1 MNCRLIPFSRLAE
14 SWNACRKAFAVRSSA
29 RPNGTSFGDLWGVS
43 VTWKATNDAAEK
55 TLRSSRRVQSAHEGA
70 GIAITARRLA
80 SCRQRA
86 ARRSQPAHIAAEFCD
101 DRSSRRGDLIAKWIA
116 GRAAFGFWRHQI
128 VLAVAGETRR
138 GRPSWGGAC
147 RLRDHLRRQLGSAT
161 GEYLDLVACSA
172 RLHSVLDLHCLC
184 ARTGWSLTAA
194 LCCG

>member
-1 MNCRLIPFSRLAE
+1 MNCRLIPFFRLAE
-14 SWNACRKAFAVRSSA
+14 SWNRPKAVRSSA
-29 RPNGTSFGDLWGVS
+29 RPNGTALVPVGHFCNLEGNERCRGE
-43 VTWKATNDAAEK
+43 DAAQQPPGK
-55 TLRSSRRVQSAHEGA
+55 SAHEGA

-147 RLRDHLRRQLGSAT
+147 RSLRSARPQ
-161 GEYLDLVACSA
+161 ESALDLWPVRRGSIQSLICI
-172 RLHSVLDLHCLC
+172 VC
-184 ARTGWSLTAA
+184 APAPAGA
-194 LCCG
+194 

>member
-1 MNCRLIPFSRLAE
+1 MNCRLIPFFRLAE
-14 SWNACRKAFAVRSSA
+14 SWNRPKAVRSSA
-29 RPNGTSFGDLWGVS
+29 RPNGTALVPVGRFCNLEGNERCRGE
-43 VTWKATNDAAEK
+43 DAAQQPPGK
-55 TLRSSRRVQSAHEGA
+55 SAHEGA

-147 RLRDHLRRQLGSAT
+147 RSTR
-161 GEYLDLVACSA
+161 SA
-172 RLHSVLDLHCLC
+172 RPQESTLGGLF
-184 ARTGWSLTAA
+184 GAA
-194 LCCG
+194 PFSP